1 MSQNKRDLILGLW
14 EVSEAGERERERARG
29 YLVGVALTWIVCIR
43 VIKFEQ
49 STRTRK
55 FSRSRGKYIS
65 GQTHSGCH
73 SGDFLKFELVQCLL
87 I

>member
-1 MSQNKRDLILGLW
+1 MSQNKQDLILDLW
-14 EVSEAGERERERARG
+14 EVSEAGERERESG

-49 STRTRK
+49 FTRTSR